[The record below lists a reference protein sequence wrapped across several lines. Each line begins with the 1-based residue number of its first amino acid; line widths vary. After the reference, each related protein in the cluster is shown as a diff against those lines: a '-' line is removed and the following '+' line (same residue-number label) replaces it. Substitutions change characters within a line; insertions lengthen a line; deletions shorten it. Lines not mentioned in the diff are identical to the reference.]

1 MAEKYYFAKIG
12 KGNQLAPYYLFDL
25 PDNVVLRKDYDHI
38 KSEVGHNA
46 IPIYFCND
54 IGEDDKDRDSF
65 TASCEKRKNKGEK
78 NGRNTKN
85 KQQIENFFDAGDKP
99 GFTCILMIVDGH
111 VILAEPNGK
120 VEFMESACLEKFRNA
135 ESRNSKK
142 VDKVSKNKNLSIRK
156 WVKLLPI
163 HGIKRWNI
171 KDVPTVLASIAVN
184 RHYSSGTF
192 RQIKNNGNIKAIEK
206 LMNSKI
212 RQEDYVDPVN
222 VFECLGSNEL
232 ETLIAKLFEEK
243 GCFVP
248 AYRGGNMQGVDLFIH
263 NNQSKEID
271 VAGISIPA
279 QKKMSLQ
286 IKLAGET
293 LEPPNGVDYL
303 INLAPKNGSVRF
315 NASWL
320 AGALKE
326 SPKTSEWLKLS
337 LDWLPPGY
345 IDKNLGLN
353 C

>member
-1 MAEKYYFAKIG
+1 
-12 KGNQLAPYYLFDL
+12 
-25 PDNVVLRKDYDHI
+25 
-38 KSEVGHNA
+38 
-46 IPIYFCND
+46 
-54 IGEDDKDRDSF
+54 
-65 TASCEKRKNKGEK
+65 
-78 NGRNTKN
+78 
-85 KQQIENFFDAGDKP
+85 
-99 GFTCILMIVDGH
+99 
-111 VILAEPNGK
+111 
-120 VEFMESACLEKFRNA
+120 
-135 ESRNSKK
+135 
-142 VDKVSKNKNLSIRK
+142 
-156 WVKLLPI
+156 
-163 HGIKRWNI
+163 
-171 KDVPTVLASIAVN
+171 
-184 RHYSSGTF
+184 
-192 RQIKNNGNIKAIEK
+192 
-206 LMNSKI
+206 
-212 RQEDYVDPVN
+212 
-222 VFECLGSNEL
+222 
-232 ETLIAKLFEEK
+232 
-243 GCFVP
+243 
-248 AYRGGNMQGVDLFIH
+248 MQGVDLFIH